1 MSGAPTAPARST
13 RTLLGRFAEGAP
25 PVSEAGAAVTIV
37 LRDGAREPEV
47 LLIERTVNPND
58 PGSGQVA
65 LPGGRV
71 DPADAT
77 LAATAIRE
85 LGEEVGLLASDLD
98 GPPRFV
104 RTELAAR
111 FGLRVAIFA
120 AALDPMARP
129 PAVASPREVAHVFWL
144 RGGAL
149 AETRRVFTETV
160 RGRAEVPAA
169 VVDGHLVW
177 GFTRRILRDFFE
189 LPPEGD
195 EGGPMFAPARSTA
208 GP

>member
-1 MSGAPTAPARST
+1 MSGAPSAPIGST
-13 RTLLGRFAEGAP
+13 HALLDRFPVGAP

-37 LRDGAREPEV
+37 LRDGLRGPEV
-47 LLIERTVNPND
+47 LLIERTVSPTD
-58 PGSGQVA
+58 PASGQVG

-71 DPADAT
+71 DAVDAS
-77 LAATAIRE
+77 LAATAVRE
-85 LGEEVGLLASDLD
+85 LGEEVGLLASDLE
-98 GPPRFV
+98 GPLRFV

-111 FGLRVAIFA
+111 FSLRVAIFA
-120 AALDPMARP
+120 AALDPVGRP

-144 RGGAL
+144 RAAAL

-169 VVDGHLVW
+169 VVDGHIVW

-189 LPPEGD
+189 LPSEAD
-195 EGGPMFAPARSTA
+195 EGGPIFAAGRSTA
-208 GP
+208 GD